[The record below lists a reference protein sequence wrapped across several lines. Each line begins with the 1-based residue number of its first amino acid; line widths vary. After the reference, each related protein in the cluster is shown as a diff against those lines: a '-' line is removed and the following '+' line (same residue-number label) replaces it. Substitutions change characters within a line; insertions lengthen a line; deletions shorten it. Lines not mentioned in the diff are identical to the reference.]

1 MTFFFH
7 VCIYK
12 GFSGSFCLLPP
23 VFSPHDKLRTISLE
37 PTTNLVVRLCL
48 DAYTAWQCFKIC
60 HISFLLHWVNGHLPS
75 FPQALPTWLQRV
87 SPSSTPLHLVRL
99 LSWPMRQ
106 KKKKKKDEEGQG
118 ERRQV
123 TVTLGWTVGTLRK
136 QKLGRQNVRDQQA
149 MFTEKGQVWMQEP
162 KRKVAMEAQ
171 EEP

>member
-1 MTFFFH
+1 MDIF
-7 VCIYK
+7 
-12 GFSGSFCLLPP
+12 P
-23 VFSPHDKLRTISLE
+23 VFLKLYLLGRKEWVPPQLPFTLA
-37 PTTNLVVRLCL
+37 
-48 DAYTAWQCFKIC
+48 DFC
-60 HISFLLHWVNGHLPS
+60 HGPCV
-75 FPQALPTWLQRV
+75 
-87 SPSSTPLHLVRL
+87 
-99 LSWPMRQ
+99 

-136 QKLGRQNVRDQQA
+136 QKLGRQNVRDQEA